1 MQKFFIEKEA
11 FENKIVTGEIAY
23 QLKNVLRAKPKDQ
36 ILLGYQTKSYLAEI
50 TKITSSEV
58 FFEVIEEISK
68 NHELPIVVDLFQGIP
83 KKDKL
88 EQIIK
93 YGTQLG
99 VHQITPVQMDR
110 SIVKIDEKKK
120 VSKLERYQKIA
131 QEAAEQSFRD
141 IVPFIGEAT
150 TLKKIDFSAYDV
162 KIVCYEE
169 SAKQDEVALF
179 RKALSKMKP
188 HQKMAVIVGP
198 EGGIT
203 ASEIAYLKEQGFL
216 CVGLGPR
223 ILRTETVVFY
233 LLSAV
238 SYEWELKL

>member
-1 MQKFFIEKEA
+1 MQKFFIEKEN
-11 FENKIVTGEIAY
+11 FENKILTGETAY

-58 FFEVIEEISK
+58 FFEVIEENTK
-68 NHELPIVVDLFQGIP
+68 NHELPIIVDLFQGVP

-99 VHQITPVQMDR
+99 IHQITPVQMDR
-110 SIVKIDEKKK
+110 SIVKIEEKKK
-120 VSKLERYQKIA
+120 ASKLERYQKIA
-131 QEAAEQSFRD
+131 QEAAEQSMRD
-141 IVPFIGEAT
+141 VVPLIRET
-150 TLKKIDFSAYDV
+150 TSLKKIDFSAYDV

-169 SAKQDEVALF
+169 SAKQDEVVVF
-179 RKALSKMKP
+179 RKALSKMQP
-188 HQKMAVIVGP
+188 SQKMAVVVGP
-198 EGGIT
+198 EGGIS

-238 SYEWELKL
+238 SYEWELKI

>member
-1 MQKFFIEKEA
+1 MQKFFIEKGN
-11 FENKIVTGEIAY
+11 FENKILTGEIAY
-23 QLKNVLRAKPKDQ
+23 QLKNVLRAKIKDQ
-36 ILLGYQTKSYLAEI
+36 ILLGYDQKSYLAKI

-58 FFEVIEEISK
+58 FFEVIEENTK
-68 NHELPIVVDLFQGIP
+68 NHELPIMVDLFQGIP

-99 VHQITPVQMDR
+99 IHQITPVQMDR

-120 VSKLERYQKIA
+120 ETKLERYQKIA

-141 IVPFIGEAT
+141 VVPLIGDVS
-150 TLKKIDFSAYDV
+150 TLKKIDFSGYDA

-179 RKALSKMKP
+179 RKVVSNMKP
-188 HQKMAVIVGP
+188 RQKMAVIVGP

-203 ASEIAYLKEQGFL
+203 DSEIAYLKEQGFL